1 MIYVRDDL
9 KALFT
14 AEKSVADFLKI
25 NGEVFKQ
32 FPHRRTLRFER
43 GGKQFFIKSHWNF
56 GWREIIRKLLSLHV
70 PVVSARSEW
79 LAIQEL
85 ERIGLDTMKIAAF
98 GEEGFSP
105 AARKSFIVTEALT
118 GTESLE
124 KWAPKF
130 LELERSREWVK
141 WKHVIIRKVAEIAA
155 QLHRHGLNHRD
166 FYLCHF
172 LLEVSGEPMPV
183 QSSPTLYLIDL
194 HRVQIRGR
202 VRQRWL
208 VKDIGGLFY
217 SSMDLGLTSRDFFRF
232 MKGYTGKPLRETLRT
247 DKDFWRKVS
256 SRAIRLYRQQH
267 GTDPTLPRLIARR

>member
-9 KALFT
+9 KPFFA

-25 NGEVFKQ
+25 DGEVFKQ
-32 FPHRRTLRFER
+32 FPHRRTLKFER
-43 GGKQFFIKSHWNF
+43 GGKEFFIKSHWNF
-56 GWREIIRKLLSLHV
+56 GWREIIRKLLSLQL
-70 PVVSARSEW
+70 PVVSAKTEW

-85 ERIGLDTMKIAAF
+85 ERIGLNTMKIAAF

-105 AARKSFIVTEALT
+105 ATRKSFIITEALNA
-118 GTESLE
+118 TESLE
-124 KWAPKF
+124 RWAPRF
-130 LELERSREWVK
+130 LRLERSRERVRL
-141 WKHVIIRKVAEIAA
+141 KHGMIRKIAEIAG

-172 LLEVSGEPMPV
+172 LLDESGKAIPV

-194 HRVQIRGR
+194 HRMQIRQR
-202 VRQRWL
+202 TRQRWL
-208 VKDIGGLFY
+208 VKDIAGIFY

-232 MKGYTGKPLRETLRT
+232 MKGYTGKSLRDTFQT
-247 DKDFWRKVS
+247 DKNFWRKVF
-256 SRAIRLYRQQH
+256 SRAVKLYRQQH